1 MKQFRITSQDIIP
14 KSDNDCYLSPDD
26 PIHDL
31 IADGSLGELGGEN
44 LLHKYRNKQLPVI
57 NSSNKGKI
65 QQEMNI
71 KPGTPEWFK
80 LWFGR
85 EEI

>member
-1 MKQFRITSQDIIP
+1 MEYKITSQDIIP

-26 PIHDL
+26 PIHEL
-31 IADGSLGELGGEN
+31 IASGSLGSLGGES
-44 LLHKYRNKQLPVI
+44 LLHKYRNRQLPTI
-57 NSSNKGKI
+57 NSSNKGQI
-65 QQEMNI
+65 QREMNI

-85 EEI
+85 EQ